1 MNEIFIF
8 NISKELK
15 DNKLLHNS
23 KTITQSTQ
31 QQ

>member
-1 MNEIFIF
+1 MNEFIF
-8 NISKELK
+8 NIAKELK